1 MLELVE
7 VSSFLTKQLNTYA
20 KNVTPSYEFD
30 IRAEVGK
37 YENNSTVYGL
47 LRSTKPILPPVAGV
61 KNIKYSLGVKLQV
74 VSPLVNFNL
83 KNIENIIGEFVENWN
98 GKEVEFSK
106 GKGLL
111 NLTLTAT
118 EGFRT
123 ESGQGNIVPIEF
135 DVGINYTENVVTS
148 GTKHWL
154 LDGVEI
160 PFLSEGIIV
169 ERNGKT
175 SPINDR
181 SYEQTFLTNQ
191 RKLYRFTFN
200 YDTSNELCASLQ
212 RDLLDGELNKTYVL
226 EYYDGYSYT
235 EDNKYKTIV
244 SILRN
249 GNAYSQKPDT
259 SMFDITFAD
268 VDDGMNQTK
277 YYMALIDNPFD
288 SQTENT
294 RYFES
299 QQEQIEYYAEKIENG
314 ADFDEIQAPNLNSL
328 YITNQIYKNTNQYD
342 VFDLVNKNYAIIKVV
357 KGSNISTF
365 AGKDEDDEEENQ
377 PVESNDIYF
386 YYRVNS
392 ADIGLEN
399 QVSYDLQLD
408 SLQTFY
414 FNNKL
419 NIQGSFIQKAHLDR
433 WVETEEGD
441 YQFNGKIDSSLF
453 EREEI
458 KNVAKRLV
466 ERKKLKYST
475 EQPYCLYEN
484 KEMVEWINKAV
495 DFWIYLI
502 VDVGD
507 YTLVSGKVQ
516 NLSETK
522 VVENS
527 KLQADTLGYSVAEIC
542 IPFMQDGDVDEYGIV
557 KNYTIKT
564 SGELDSI
571 WDYEGMLPLLLLNGG
586 YSKVKSIKISL
597 KPPFMFNKDTFAYNI
612 DNYDY
617 DISNP
622 TALPY
627 SNLILHAGIIDRLGD
642 DDNETNEYLLG
653 GETSDGQVYSNL
665 NNRLIQTLFYAGK
678 LPPSTPSCSALIYQ
692 YDFKEPIYLESD
704 ITLPRTRFYRHEIL
718 GSSKSKELNPKLN
731 DEDYKNLTLSFMG
744 NTFNIP
750 INKLN
755 QERVIIKYTEMITPD
770 ATKGI
775 ARVVIENEDGIFNK
789 DYENSFN
796 GFIFTNDFSLPISNG
811 QLESYLA
818 NNKNA
823 FLSFQA
829 QQDYNRDVQTISNA
843 QSLVNGATSAI
854 SNVAMGNWGGAI
866 SGAVNTGIN
875 IAFNE
880 SKFRLGQSLRETQF
894 DLSIDNMRNAP
905 RTLVN
910 ANGNA
915 IFGDAVS
922 EFGMYIELYEG
933 LDHELEVVNDMMH
946 RDGYTYNRFG
956 EVKDFDNIRANFNY
970 VRAILGNI
978 SGVPMSENA
987 RRDLRDR
994 FASGI
999 RFWKSD
1005 NIDYSVGNYESRI
1018 Y

>member
-235 EDNKYKTIV
+235 KDNKYRTIV

-259 SMFDITFAD
+259 SVFDITFAD

-299 QQEQIEYYAEKIENG
+299 QEEQIEYYKEKINIG
-314 ADFDEIQAPNLNSL
+314 ADFDEIKAPNLNSL
-328 YITNQIYKNTNQYD
+328 YLTNQIYINTRKYD
-342 VFDLVNKNYAIIKVV
+342 VFDLINKNYAIIKV
-357 KGSNISTF
+357 KRGN
-365 AGKDEDDEEENQ
+365 DENAEKNA
-377 PVESNDIYF
+377 IYF
-386 YYRVNS
+386 YYRVNH

-399 QVSYDLQLD
+399 QVSYELQLD
-408 SLQTFY
+408 SLQTLY
-414 FNNKL
+414 FNDKL
-419 NIQGSFIQKAHLDR
+419 KIEGSFIQNAHLDR
-433 WVETEEGD
+433 WIENSDGTIS
-441 YQFNGKIDSSLF
+441 FNGQADSSLF
-453 EREEI
+453 ERENL
-458 KNVAKRLV
+458 KNLAKRIIS
-466 ERKKLKYST
+466 RTKLKYYASGLENYKIVNPKPSIDSIRNNYFIKDDYGYQLVQVT
-475 EQPYCLYEN
+475 PNQEMYDNYDFYEN
-484 KEMVEWINKAV
+484 
-495 DFWIYLI
+495 
-502 VDVGD
+502 DVALDLYYFPEVWVYVNLQGEYAGGESKQYNVLMKD
-507 YTLVSGKVQ
+507 YTTQATMKFPNMRFKDNVT
-516 NLSETK
+516 LSHATLCFPLTRPLYYS
-522 VVENS
+522 ENGVKGRIS
-527 KLQADTLGYSVAEIC
+527 STAFRDFCILNPEIFSY
-542 IPFMQDGDVDEYGIV
+542 IY
-557 KNYTIKT
+557 
-564 SGELDSI
+564 
-571 WDYEGMLPLLLLNGG
+571 
-586 YSKVKSIKISL
+586 SIKISI
-597 KPPFMFNKDTFAYNI
+597 KPPIPPQKLFQYTSTNFNGFKVFVTEQPDSLTPLMPGGAYHSIIRTGKMSDSNYGLLLLSEDFDEEIQLSAIKNGVREELFQNTFI
-612 DNYDY
+612 K
-617 DISNP
+617 
-622 TALPY
+622 
-627 SNLILHAGIIDRLGD
+627 
-642 DDNETNEYLLG
+642 NELTGNVLK
-653 GETSDGQVYSNL
+653 NKK
-665 NNRLIQTLFYAGK
+665 F
-678 LPPSTPSCSALIYQ
+678 
-692 YDFKEPIYLESD
+692 
-704 ITLPRTRFYRHEIL
+704 
-718 GSSKSKELNPKLN
+718 NPKLIS
-731 DEDYKNLTLSFMG
+731 EDYMSLNLSLAGDDFEMPLQKMNDNKPIFYYYEQLSADNTKALLKYHNFKTKN
-744 NTFNIP
+744 
-750 INKLN
+750 
-755 QERVIIKYTEMITPD
+755 
-770 ATKGI
+770 A
-775 ARVVIENEDGIFNK
+775 IFTTASN
-789 DYENSFN
+789 NSNN
-796 GFIFTNDFSLPISNG
+796 GFAISNDFSIAFSVSAYS
-811 QLESYLA
+811 EYIA

-823 FLSFQA
+823 FLSFKT
-829 QQDYNRDVQTISNA
+829 QQNYNREMQTLDNQQSIVSASQNIVSNLA
-843 QSLVNGATSAI
+843 SQNYVGALSSAV
-854 SNVAMGNWGGAI
+854 SAG
-866 SGAVNTGIN
+866 TN

-880 SKFRLGQSLRETQF
+880 VKFEKSQSLRETQF
-894 DLSIDNMRNAP
+894 DFSIDNMRNAP
-905 RTLVN
+905 GTLSGN
-910 ANGNA
+910 NGNA
-915 IFGDAVS
+915 LLTTMINRYDNGFGIYA
-922 EFGMYIELYEG
+922 EIHEG
-933 LDHELEVVNDMMH
+933 LDHELEVANDIMF

-956 EVKDFDNIRANFNY
+956 EVKDFDNIRVKFNY

-978 SGVPMSENA
+978 SGVPMSESA
-987 RRDLRDR
+987 RRDLRER
-994 FASGI
+994 FASGV

-1005 NIDYSVGNYESRI
+1005 NIDYTMENYENKLV
-1018 Y
+1018 

>member
-235 EDNKYKTIV
+235 KDNKYRTIV

-268 VDDGMNQTK
+268 VDDGDNQTK

-294 RYFES
+294 RYFEN
-299 QQEQIEYYAEKIENG
+299 QQKQIEYYAEKIENG

-328 YITNQIYKNTNQYD
+328 YLTNQIYKNTNQYD

-365 AGKDEDDEEENQ
+365 AGKDEDDETE
-377 PVESNDIYF
+377 PDVSNDVYF

-414 FNNKL
+414 FNDKL

-433 WVETEEGD
+433 WVETEDGD

-475 EQPYCLYEN
+475 DFDYCVAKN
-484 KEMVEWINKAV
+484 FEMVEWINKAV
-495 DFWIYLI
+495 DFWVYFIIDAEHPYE
-502 VDVGD
+502 VN
-507 YTLVSGKVQ
+507 YTSPFIIP
-516 NLSETK
+516 ETK
-522 VVENS
+522 VVQKETGQS
-527 KLQADTLGYSVAEIC
+527 DKLGYTVSEIC
-542 IPFMQDGDVDEYGIV
+542 VPFMQDNN
-557 KNYTIKT
+557 KNKNGTRIRYNIYAND
-564 SGELDSI
+564 GEKNILWDFDSI
-571 WDYEGMLPLLLLNGG
+571 REFFKING
-586 YSKVKSIKISL
+586 YTYVKSIKISI
-597 KPPFMFNKDTFAYNI
+597 KPPFMFGSDTL
-612 DNYDY
+612 NYTINNHESDL
-617 DISNP
+617 
-622 TALPY
+622 LPY
-627 SNLILHAGIIDRLGD
+627 SELKL
-642 DDNETNEYLLG
+642 
-653 GETSDGQVYSNL
+653 QVYSDGLMPFMKYLEGTENIVL
-665 NNRLIQTLFYAGK
+665 NKMMISIEKENDGHYSF
-678 LPPSTPSCSALIYQ
+678 LIYQ
-692 YDFKEPIYLESD
+692 YDYKDPIYLESD

-755 QERVIIKYTEMITPD
+755 QEKVIIKYTEMITPD
-770 ATKGI
+770 TTKGI

-796 GFIFTNDFSLPISNG
+796 GFIFTNDFSLPVSNG

-823 FLSFQA
+823 YLSFQA
-829 QQDYNRDVQTISNA
+829 QQDYNRNMNEVA
-843 QSLVNGATSAI
+843 QI
-854 SNVAMGNWGGAI
+854 QNVANTARAVGSALGETNALGLPAPNTVKAGVEVAA
-866 SGAVNTGIN
+866 GAVNMITTQM
-875 IAFNE
+875 
-880 SKFRLGQSLRETQF
+880 RYQYGQALRQTQF
-894 DLSIDNMRNAP
+894 DLSLDNMRNAP

-970 VRAILGNI
+970 IRAILGNI